1 MSAPR
6 RPRTSALRLVL
17 AQGRGHRPRLALAA
31 VLGAVTYLAAVGL
44 LGVSAWLISRAAEH
58 PAASALTV
66 AAVAVRTL
74 GISRGVSRYAE
85 RLVGH
90 DAALRTV
97 ADLRVAVF
105 AALVRRDG
113 RAPRNGE
120 VLSGVV
126 ADVEAVQDLWLR
138 CVLPTAA
145 AVLVAG
151 VSVVAVGAL
160 LPEAGVV
167 LLLGLVAAL
176 VVVPVLSAAAAR
188 HEAARAD
195 ARADYQVQVLDVVRG
210 CADLQVHGALA
221 GALADADASAA
232 RLARSDRRFARD
244 NALVSMAGGLLQGLT
259 VLGVALVGLPAVA
272 DGRLPRVSLA
282 VLVLVALAAFEP
294 VQPLS
299 DAGALLRRTLGAA
312 RRLAALL
319 EAPVG
324 PQPRPLPDG
333 TPVLVA
339 AHVTVTYPGAGRR
352 ALDDVTLELRPG
364 RRVVL
369 VGASGAGKS
378 TLLSVLSGQLT
389 PDAGTAELLGVP
401 VAEAAGLDLAR
412 RVAVAEQDAHLFHAS
427 LRDNL
432 LLARPEAT
440 DAELLAAAEEAGLAA
455 WVETLP
461 EGWSTTVGERGDQLS
476 GGERRRLAVARAL
489 LSPAPLVL
497 LDEPTEGLDPE
508 AADALVRRLLAPRP
522 DRGVL
527 LVTHRLSALEQA
539 DEVVV
544 VERGRVVRR
553 CAPAQLAVP
562 EPVVA

>member
-1 MSAPR
+1 M
-6 RPRTSALRLVL
+6 TSLRLVL
-17 AQGRGHRPRLALAA
+17 AQGRGHRPRLLLAA
-31 VLGAVTYLAAVGL
+31 LLAAVTYLSAVGL

-66 AAVAVRTL
+66 AAVAVRAL
-74 GISRGVSRYAE
+74 GITRGVSRYVE

-113 RAPRNGE
+113 KAPRDGD

-138 CVLPTAA
+138 CVLPFAA

-151 VSVVAVGAL
+151 ASVTAVAWLLPQAGVAL
-160 LPEAGVV
+160 LVG
-167 LLLGLVAAL
+167 LGAAVAL
-176 VVVPVLSAAAAR
+176 VPALSATAAR
-188 HEAARAD
+188 HEAARGD

-210 CADLQVHGALA
+210 CADLQVYGALPR
-221 GALADADASAA
+221 ALAEADAAA
-232 RLARSDRRFARD
+232 ASLARSDRRFARD
-244 NALVSMAGGLLQGLT
+244 NALVSGFSGLLQGLT
-259 VLGVALVGLPAVA
+259 VLAVALVALPAVA
-272 DGRLPRVSLA
+272 DGRLARVNLA
-282 VLVLVALAAFEP
+282 VVVLVALAAFEP
-294 VQPLS
+294 VQPLA
-299 DAGALLRRTLGAA
+299 DAGALLRRTLGAS
-312 RRLAALL
+312 RRLAVLL
-319 EAPVG
+319 DVPDVPAP
-324 PQPRPLPDG
+324 
-333 TPVLVA
+333 
-339 AHVTVTYPGAGRR
+339 R
-352 ALDDVTLELRPG
+352 ALPASGTAVLAVRDVAVRYRGTARAALDGVDLELRPG

-378 TLLSVLSGQLT
+378 TLLKVLSGQLA

-401 VAEAAGLDLAR
+401 VDDVAGPDRAR
-412 RVAVAEQDAHLFHAS
+412 YVAVAEQDAHLFHAS

-432 LLARPEAT
+432 LLARPDASEAQ
-440 DAELLAAAEEAGLAA
+440 LRAAAAEAGLAP

-489 LSPAPLVL
+489 LSPAALVL

-508 AADALVRRLLAPRP
+508 AADALVRRLLAPRAGC
-522 DRGVL
+522 GVL

-544 VERGRVVRR
+544 LERGRVVRR
-553 CAPAQLAVP
+553 CAPADLVSL

>member
-1 MSAPR
+1 MTTR
-6 RPRTSALRLVL
+6 GSALRLVL
-17 AQGRGHRPRLALAA
+17 AQGRGHRPRLLLAA
-31 VLGAVTYLAAVGL
+31 VLSAVTYLASVGL

-58 PAASALTV
+58 PVASALTV
-66 AAVAVRTL
+66 AAVAVRAL

-97 ADLRVAVF
+97 ADLRVDVF

-113 RAPRNGE
+113 RAPRSGE
-120 VLSGVV
+120 ALSGVV
-126 ADVEAVQDLWLR
+126 ADVDAVQDLWLR
-138 CVLPTAA
+138 CLLPTAA
-145 AVLVAG
+145 AALVAAA
-151 VSVVAVGAL
+151 SVTAVGLL
-160 LPEAGVV
+160 LPEAGLV
-167 LLLGLVAAL
+167 LLVGLVAAL
-176 VVVPVLSAAAAR
+176 VVVPLLSAVAAR
-188 HEAARAD
+188 HEDARAD
-195 ARADYQVQVLDVVRG
+195 ARADHQVQVLDVVRG

-221 GALADADASAA
+221 AALADVDTAA
-232 RLARSDRRFARD
+232 TRLAASDRRFARD

-259 VLGVALVGLPAVA
+259 VLGVALVALPAVA
-272 DGRLPRVSLA
+272 DGRLARVSLA

-319 EAPVG
+319 EVPAG
-324 PQPRPLPDG
+324 PEPRALPQAG
-333 TPVLVA
+333 IPVLA
-339 AHVTVTYPGAGRR
+339 AKDVTVTYPGATRP
-352 ALDDVTLELRPG
+352 ALDGVSLSLRPG

-378 TLLSVLSGQLT
+378 TLLKVLSGQLAPHT
-389 PDAGTAELLGVP
+389 GTADLLGVP
-401 VAEAAGLDLAR
+401 VAEAAGPDLAA

-432 LLARPEAT
+432 LLARPDAT
-440 DAELLAAAEEAGLAA
+440 DDELRAAAEEAGLAA

-489 LSPAPLVL
+489 LSPAPVVL

-508 AADALVRRLLAPRP
+508 AADALARRLLAPRG

-544 VERGRVVRR
+544 LERGRVVRR